1 LVLIWYVVGKSV
13 NYIRKGESSMNQK
26 LKQAGLFA
34 ILAVFTISMTTSF
47 VGDAEATAEKGK
59 RSSLPIAEPV
69 EPSIKAQQKA
79 NAEVETKPEAPRSE
93 SNQKR
98 PAGES
103 VETSIKAQQRANAQ
117 PESATETSPW
127 LQQIAVHEPT
137 TKAGK
142 DFTVTGDVTSFAVV
156 YAVLNPANIDLRN
169 VEILVTSDTESVRGE
184 MSGNNNKD
192 QRSISVMIDAV
203 DPASVNAKIIGY

>member
-1 LVLIWYVVGKSV
+1 
-13 NYIRKGESSMNQK
+13 MNQK

-47 VGDAEATAEKGK
+47 VGDAEASPQSRGK
-59 RSSLPIAEPV
+59 ITSEPV

-98 PAGES
+98 PAGGP
-103 VETSIKAQQRANAQ
+103 VEPSIKAQQRANAV
-117 PESATETSPW
+117 PESATETSPS
-127 LQQIAVHEPT
+127 LQQITVRDPT

-142 DFTVTGDVTSFAVV
+142 DFVVTGDVTSFAVV
-156 YAVLNPANIDLRN
+156 YAVLNPANVDLRN

-184 MSGNNNKD
+184 MLGNNKKD
-192 QRSISVMIDAV
+192 RGSISVMIDAV

>member
-1 LVLIWYVVGKSV
+1 
-13 NYIRKGESSMNQK
+13 MNQK

-47 VGDAEATAEKGK
+47 VGDAEASPQSRGK
-59 RSSLPIAEPV
+59 ITSEPV

-98 PAGES
+98 PAGAPVES
-103 VETSIKAQQRANAQ
+103 SGKAKQIAQ
-117 PESATETSPW
+117 ALPESATETSPS
-127 LQQIAVHEPT
+127 LRQIGVPQDFT
-137 TKAGK
+137 TKSGK
-142 DFTVTGDVTSFAVV
+142 DFVVTGDVTTFTVV
-156 YAVLNPANIDLRN
+156 YVVVNPANIDLRN

-184 MSGNNNKD
+184 MLGNYDKD
-192 QRSISVMIDAV
+192 HRSISVTIDAV
-203 DPASVNAKIIGY
+203 DPASVNAEIIGFEI

>member
-13 NYIRKGESSMNQK
+13 NNIRKGESSMNQK

-98 PAGES
+98 PAGETP
-103 VETSIKAQQRANAQ
+103 EPSIKAQQRAQASSFDPVNKGAPVWETPEPSIKAQ
-117 PESATETSPW
+117 QRAQA
-127 LQQIAVHEPT
+127 L
-137 TKAGK
+137 
-142 DFTVTGDVTSFAVV
+142 
-156 YAVLNPANIDLRN
+156 
-169 VEILVTSDTESVRGE
+169 
-184 MSGNNNKD
+184 D
-192 QRSISVMIDAV
+192 Q
-203 DPASVNAKIIGY
+203 